1 MSEGTKFCMAVL
13 AVVVTMFFVGVMFFD
28 YMDQRNHER
37 EIAEANNQLGI
48 TQTVVGGVKII
59 CQRGQNCIC
68 LDSWSNNQL
77 ECKFTN

>member
-13 AVVVTMFFVGVMFFD
+13 AVVVTMFFVGVMFVD
-28 YMDQRNHER
+28 YMDQRNHEG

-48 TQTVVGGVKII
+48 TQTVVDGVKII

-68 LDSWSNNQL
+68 INSWDNKQL

>member
-1 MSEGTKFCMAVL
+1 MNEGMKFGLTVL
-13 AVVVTMFFVGVMFFD
+13 VVVISLFFVGVMFVD

>member
-13 AVVVTMFFVGVMFFD
+13 AVVVTMFFVGVMFVD
-28 YMDQRNHER
+28 YMDQRNHEG

-48 TQTVVGGVKII
+48 TQTVVDEVRII

-68 LDSWSNNQL
+68 INSSDNKQL

>member
-13 AVVVTMFFVGVMFFD
+13 AVVVTMFFVGVMFVD
-28 YMDQRNHER
+28 YMDQRNHEG